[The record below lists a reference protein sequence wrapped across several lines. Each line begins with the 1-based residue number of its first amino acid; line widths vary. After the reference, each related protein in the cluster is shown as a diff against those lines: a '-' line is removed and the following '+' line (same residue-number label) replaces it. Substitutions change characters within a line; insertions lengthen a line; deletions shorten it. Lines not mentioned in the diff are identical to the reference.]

1 MKNQLRNN
9 INGDADKI
17 ARRLILSDSS
27 SFVEREA
34 YKTLRTNIRFAL
46 RGKHGKKICITSSAP
61 GEGKSITILNLAISF
76 AEAGKKVLLIDADLR
91 RPAIARLLREKP
103 KAGLTNVLA
112 ELADVE
118 EAIRKEVYPNLDILF
133 SGDIP
138 PNPLELLSSEKMQ
151 EMIAD
156 MEKIYDYILVDTPP
170 ATIVSDACVVA
181 TLLDGVLFLAR
192 SQKSNKDNVRQA
204 IKNLQLVGAK
214 VLGFVLNGVDVS
226 ADKGYYGSY
235 E

>member
-1 MKNQLRNN
+1 M
-9 INGDADKI
+9 

-46 RGKHGKKICITSSAP
+46 RGKQGKKFCITSSAP

-91 RPAIARLLREKP
+91 RPAIARLLRERSGV
-103 KAGLTNVLA
+103 GLANVLA
-112 ELADVE
+112 ELTDVD
-118 EAIRKEVYPNLDILF
+118 EAIRKEVYPNLDVLF

-151 EMIAD
+151 ELID
-156 MEKIYDYILVDTPP
+156 NMEKVYDYILVDTPP

-181 TLLDGVLFLAR
+181 TLLDGVLFLVR
-192 SQKSNKDNVRQA
+192 NQKSNKDNVKQV
-204 IKNLQLVGAK
+204 IKNLQLVGVK
-214 VLGFVLNGVDVS
+214 ILGFVLNGVDMS
-226 ADKGYYGSY
+226 LDKGYYGSY